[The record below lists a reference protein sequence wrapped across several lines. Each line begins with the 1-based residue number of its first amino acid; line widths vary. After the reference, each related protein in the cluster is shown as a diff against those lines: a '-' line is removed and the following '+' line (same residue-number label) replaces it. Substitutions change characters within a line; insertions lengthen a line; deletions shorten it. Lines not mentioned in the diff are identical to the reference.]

1 MKTKNKDQHS
11 GRGVRESA
19 KALTRRSVLRGSLG
33 LVAAGSLARPHIAN
47 AAATTAEVWW
57 TQGFVE
63 AEDVAFRKLIAD
75 YEKASGNN
83 IEETIVPFAPL
94 RQKMVSAMAT
104 GVVPDIMEYADFSFL
119 PLNAW
124 GDKLIDVSDIV
135 EPMKSLYIETA
146 LPATYSYNNVLKKRA
161 YYAVSM
167 KCSAVPF
174 NIWRSLIEK
183 AGYKVE
189 DIPNTWDAFLDFFMS
204 VQDKLRAQGMRNIY
218 AYGYQ
223 LTANGVDPGGL
234 FQGFLMAYGGRGLV
248 TPDGKLHT
256 EDPNIREAAIKAIEK
271 LTTPYKQG
279 YVPPGCVN
287 RNDADDNNAFHSKFV
302 VMDFDGFSTEVA
314 VYNNKAEYDDIL
326 TRGFPIGDDG
336 KELPSPMAVFGAL
349 IPKGA
354 KNVTVAKDFLKY
366 AVQPNVL
373 NEYLKGGLGR
383 WVIPMPE
390 IAKADPFW
398 FHEDRNRTAFAEE
411 TLTHPTVPLFQA
423 FNPAMAQIDSEHVFS
438 VAMLDVMT
446 NGMTP
451 EQAIDKAF
459 KRAEAI
465 FAKYPIAQA

>member
-11 GRGVRESA
+11 GGEVRESV

-57 TQGFVE
+57 TQGFVQE
-63 AEDVAFRKLIAD
+63 EDVAFRKLIAD
-75 YEKASGNN
+75 YEKASGNK
-83 IEETIVPFAPL
+83 IEENIFPFAPL
-94 RQKMVSAMAT
+94 RQKMVAAMAT

-124 GDKLIDVSDIV
+124 NDKLIDVSDIV

-146 LPATYSYNNVLKKRA
+146 LPAAYSYNNVLKKRS

-183 AGYKVE
+183 AGYKVG

-256 EDPNIREAAIKAIEK
+256 EDPHIREAAIKAIAK
-271 LTTPYKQG
+271 LTTAYKKG

-287 RNDADDNNAFHSKFV
+287 WNDADDNNAFHSKLV

-314 VYNNKAEYDDIL
+314 LYNKKAEYDDIL
-326 TRGFPIGDDG
+326 TRGFPLGDDG

-354 KNVTVAKDFLKY
+354 KNVTVARDFLKY

-398 FHEDRNRTAFAEE
+398 FHEDPHRTAFAEE

-451 EQAIDKAF
+451 EQAVDKAF